1 MRLKNLSTFYVGEI
15 NQASQVKWALQVLSL
30 ISLPLRP
37 LTLCTSTPSL
47 HILWKQI
54 SACTVSPT
62 MEGSTDPSVQ
72 GAAGPVQQVDQGD
85 VPEVDGGLSTL
96 TRLHSAHPRRWQKRN
111 DLVCSKRSLWPFFV
125 LFSPGRFKPP
135 VSVLH
140 RTN

>member
-1 MRLKNLSTFYVGEI
+1 MGPSGIK
-15 NQASQVKWALQVLSL
+15 SL

-54 SACTVSPT
+54 SACTASPT

-96 TRLHSAHPRRWQKRN
+96 TRLHSAHTRRWQKRN
-111 DLVCSKRSLWPFFV
+111 DLKCVQREVCGLFFFFLIFTREIQTTCV
-125 LFSPGRFKPP
+125 CASPNKLTPP
-135 VSVLH
+135 SS
-140 RTN
+140 